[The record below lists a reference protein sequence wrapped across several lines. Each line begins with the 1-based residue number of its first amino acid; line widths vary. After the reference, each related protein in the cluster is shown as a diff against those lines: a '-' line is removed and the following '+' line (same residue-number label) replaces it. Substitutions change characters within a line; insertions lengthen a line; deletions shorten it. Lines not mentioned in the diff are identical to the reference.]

1 MLIEEFIQRNLLGW
15 KWFGGPW
22 SMPLQ
27 SVQRFFA
34 VIGSFEGDG
43 DSAIKL
49 LEDPVVTCAR
59 GGYIR
64 QECLRPSPGSPQSHI
79 GLRCP
84 PQFPDRDCPRLVFG
98 SRINIQNV
106 PYSSIKLLWRERLL
120 NKQRCVHEPTK
131 TIGIA

>member
-64 QECLRPSPGSPQSHI
+64 QNACGRALALLSLILVSAA
-79 GLRCP
+79 
-84 PQFPDRDCPRLVFG
+84 PQFPDRDCPRLAFG

-120 NKQRCVHEPTK
+120 NKQRCVHESTK